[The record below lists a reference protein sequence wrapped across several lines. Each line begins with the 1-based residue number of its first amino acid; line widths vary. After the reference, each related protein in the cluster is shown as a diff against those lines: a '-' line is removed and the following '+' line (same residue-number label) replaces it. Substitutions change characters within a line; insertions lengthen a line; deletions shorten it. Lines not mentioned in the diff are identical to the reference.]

1 MKVVLDG
8 HSSNCYS
15 IDSGVPQGSVLGPTL
30 FLPFINDLPD
40 SILSKLAIYADGTT
54 LYSSLGKTNDVSD
67 KVEMA
72 ADLEDD
78 LRTVV

>member
-15 IDSGVPQGSVLGPTL
+15 INSGVPQGSVLGPTL
-30 FLPFINDLPD
+30 FLLFINDLTD
-40 SILSKLAIYADGTT
+40 SIQSKVAIYADF
-54 LYSSLGKTNDVSD
+54 YSSLGKTTDVSD
-67 KVEMA
+67 KVDMA

-78 LRTVV
+78 LRTVVE